1 MDFEKHKERLHLE
14 LDRFA
19 EMLGEVLPKYL
30 MLMKKKNPSDAELQ
44 ELGELEHTL
53 IEVNAKIA
61 ELKNKLDHDLFGETL
76 DEYFKLKQEAASGDI
91 AAKKRFDKLREV
103 FKESLKD
110 DTFFNWNWFFDFVQF
125 FSKLLEIHAFENGSL
140 HISPF
145 TTNGLFISFV

>member
-19 EMLGEVLPKYL
+19 DMLGEVLPKYL
-30 MLMKKKNPSDAELQ
+30 ALMKKKNPSDEELQ

-61 ELKNKLDHDLFGETL
+61 ELKSKLDHDLFGETL
-76 DEYFKLKQEAASGDI
+76 DEYFKLKHEAATGDI
-91 AAKKRFDKLREV
+91 TAKKRFDKLREV

-110 DTFFNWNWFFDFVQF
+110 DTFFNWN
-125 FSKLLEIHAFENGSL
+125 
-140 HISPF
+140 
-145 TTNGLFISFV
+145 